1 MNKSLKIFIPAFL
14 TILGVV
20 LVLYIV
26 NSNNSSMP
34 GSSGVYRYTIVNTFP
49 HDPNAFTQGLV
60 WENGFL
66 YEGTGQ
72 PGHSTLRKVEL
83 ETGKV
88 LQSIELPDEYFGEGI
103 TILNDKII
111 QLTYLSNVGFVYDK
125 DTFEMLRQF
134 NYPTQGWGITHDG
147 KNLIMSDGTPTLYF
161 LDPETF
167 ETISSIDVYYNN
179 KLLWEINELEFIDG
193 QIYANLWRTD
203 RIAIITPQT
212 GQVTAMINMKGLLT
226 GSDLSRE
233 VDVLNGIAYD
243 PVNHR
248 LFVTGK
254 YWPKL
259 FEIKLIPK
267 K

>member
-1 MNKSLKIFIPAFL
+1 LYSLNS
-14 TILGVV
+14 T
-20 LVLYIV
+20 YSSTV
-26 NSNNSSMP
+26 NHYS
-34 GSSGVYRYTIVNTFP
+34 YEIVNTFT

-60 WENGFL
+60 WDNGHL

-88 LQSIELPDEYFGEGI
+88 LQSIELPAEYFGEGI
-103 TILNDKII
+103 TIFHNKII
-111 QLTYLSNVGFVYDK
+111 QLTYLSKVGFVYDK
-125 DTFEMLRQF
+125 DTFELLQQF
-134 NYPTQGWGITHDG
+134 NYPTEGWGITHDG

-161 LDPETF
+161 LDPQTF
-167 ETISSIDVYYNN
+167 KRISSIDVYHNN
-179 KLLWEINELEFIDG
+179 NLLWDLNELEFVDG
-193 QIYANLWRTD
+193 QIYANIWPTN
-203 RIAIITPQT
+203 RIAIIAPKT
-212 GQVTAMINMKGLLT
+212 GQVTAIVDLKGLLT
-226 GSDLSRE
+226 GQDRSRE

-243 PVNHR
+243 PVNRR